1 MDRRRATAIA
11 AGTALTFLL
20 AASAM
25 TANAV
30 ILGRGSDNGVGHL
43 QFVPAAAAAETTTA
57 PAAGA
62 SGSTPTTPSTPA
74 TVRAGE
80 DEHRD
85 HEAEE
90 PHEGRDDDD

>member
-43 QFVPAAAAAETTTA
+43 QVVPASVASATTA

>member
-1 MDRRRATAIA
+1 MDRRRATVIA

-30 ILGRGSDNGVGHL
+30 ILGRGSDHGVGRL
-43 QFVPAAAAAETTTA
+43 QVVPASAPPATTA
-57 PAAGA
+57 PAGGA
-62 SGSTPTTPSTPA
+62 STATSSTPTTPASVTR
-74 TVRAGE
+74 TDDDHER
-80 DEHRD
+80 